1 MSNDNSNNNAG
12 GIIDNGLVNLIE
24 GFFSPQNAELL
35 SSIYGIRLSKTILTQ
50 AIKNN
55 IKVFGNMIDIA
66 KTLVGE
72 LEEGFFLNMSV
83 IITGFFN
90 IIDTYIIGG
99 VLKYSLYY
107 TSLILNF
114 GLDVLELFGNPMMIL
129 MLISSI
135 MDSWDPCGFDTQI
148 NSSAVSTFSNL
159 FDNVFMEKILSMTY
173 YTPEWPLE
181 YYADSIII
189 SPAYIDKTEYNKKI
203 IKYITLY
210 LSNLATNSNGIIVCT
225 PPPQSLITMSDF
237 DKLENQLML
246 LLADNNTVVENW
258 FYRFWPLILFFVILI
273 FIFIFVIR

>member
-1 MSNDNSNNNAG
+1 MSNDIPNNNAG
-12 GIIDNGLVNLIE
+12 DIIVNGITNLIK
-24 GFFSPQNAELL
+24 GFVSPQMIELL
-35 SSIYGIRLSKTILTQ
+35 SAMYGIRLSKTILTQ

-55 IKVFGNMIDIA
+55 IKVFGNMIDIG
-66 KTLVGE
+66 KLLIGE
-72 LEEGFFLNMSV
+72 LEEGFFLNMSIV
-83 IITGFFN
+83 ITGFFN

-99 VLKYSLYY
+99 ALKYSLYY
-107 TSLILNF
+107 TSLILNA
-114 GLDVLELFGNPMMIL
+114 GLDVLDLFGAPMMIL
-129 MLISSI
+129 MVISTI
-135 MDSWDPCGFDTQI
+135 MDAWDPCGFDTQI

-181 YYADSIII
+181 YYADSIIT
-189 SPAYIDKTEYNKKI
+189 SSYVDKTEYNKKI
-203 IKYITLY
+203 IKYTTLY

-258 FYRFWPLILFFVILI
+258 FYRFWPLILFIIILIII
-273 FIFIFVIR
+273 FIFAIR